1 MMSVHSEPRCYYLL
15 IAFRSRIVDHMKD
28 LHALQNVGVAY
39 FYNEESERLVQE
51 LDSVVRVLCRQLLK
65 SSPSACES
73 VSEEFREKTID
84 RETLKNVLKSTVN
97 NFDTVFLIVDALD
110 EYSVELDEQK
120 TLVSHLV
127 EQMIDFKKIKLLI
140 SSRPAVDVL
149 KAVEKQFTE
158 AEKIG
163 CQTSPP
169 LTGDTLSAVQER
181 SRIAHLEAHA
191 SEKNLKDMIHW
202 LAHDKHSG
210 IYTQAQKLLKIDPLL
225 EERLL
230 AGILKKSRM

>member
-1 MMSVHSEPRCYYLL
+1 
-15 IAFRSRIVDHMKD
+15 MKER
-28 LHALQNVGVAY
+28 HALQNVGVAY
-39 FYNEESERLVQE
+39 FYNEESERLAQE

-84 RETLKNVLKSTVN
+84 RETLKDLLKSTVD

-110 EYSVELDEQK
+110 EYSVELDKQK

-127 EQMIDFKKIKLLI
+127 EQMIEFKKIKLLI

-149 KAVEKQFTE
+149 KAVEKQFTTE
-158 AEKIG
+158 AERIG
-163 CQTSPP
+163 RQASPP

-181 SRIAHLEAHA
+181 SRIAHLEARA
-191 SEKNLKDMIHW
+191 SKENLKDMIHW

-210 IYTQAQKLLKIDPLL
+210 VYTQAQKLLEKDPSL
-225 EERLL
+225 EKRLL
-230 AGILKKSRM
+230 TRILVEEKEPPM